1 MTLETFLAFAVV
13 AMVVVVGAMAIAS
26 RRRAAARAKSRA
38 LDALDTVA
46 AWPPEATR
54 ILSTHERTA
63 YLTLARALP
72 EHIVLAQVPLARF
85 IRVPRR
91 HSYSEWLNRVG
102 YLSADL
108 VVCDKATQP
117 LAVVEVHSS
126 TDSPRSKE
134 RHERMARVLKA
145 ARIRCVVWME
155 GAIPTPEKAREQL
168 FPQPPGAVTAASPP
182 AAAPPMPAM
191 PARSGLA
198 TIPVADTEEV
208 DDHRPL
214 PEPPSSTWFD
224 ELESGPGKLSEE
236 RKRS

>member
-1 MTLETFLAFAVV
+1 MTLVTFLAFAVV
-13 AMVVVVGAMAIAS
+13 AMVAVVGAMAVAS
-26 RRRAAARAKSRA
+26 RRRAAARATTRA
-38 LDALDTVA
+38 LDALDTVT

-72 EHIVLAQVPLARF
+72 DHVVLAQVPLARF

-168 FPQPPGAVTAASPP
+168 FPQPQGA
-182 AAAPPMPAM
+182 AAAPPPAAMPAM
-191 PARSGLA
+191 PARPGLA

-208 DDHRPL
+208 DAPRPL
-214 PEPPSSTWFD
+214 PEPASSTWFD
-224 ELESGPGKLSEE
+224 ELESGPGKLTEDG
-236 RKRS
+236 KRS